1 MAERVYTTGE
11 VGKLL
16 GATPALLRD
25 WVQRGW
31 LAVDRLPDGSVH
43 VTETALIQ
51 FLHRCGVNIEDV
63 MARTV
68 TRQARSAAPAA
79 TPAAETLDVTFS
91 PAAPE
96 VQAAPTADAAAPT
109 PQRAPAAHEDPEA
122 PAPSLADQA
131 VANAARAAPVRA
143 ARQVLEAILQD
154 AAQRRAAAVHLE
166 WQADGLTL
174 RLRIDGRLHEKPSF
188 KARLP
193 KPLGPTLVAECKA
206 LAALNPSETGRS
218 QGGGGVRHLL
228 GRDFDL
234 RISTCPTVHGENVV
248 VRLRDRAARPLSLQE
263 LGLAEGQFEA
273 LREILTASSGL
284 VVVSAVPRENGDR
297 TLRAMAAAGAAPERR
312 VLRIGFPSE
321 DAMPGVVQAAP
332 GQGFS
337 TGAAI
342 LAAMDQDVDVIE
354 VADMGDRETV
364 QAATAAA
371 AAGHLVLAGHRSRW
385 PSTDPTVLIS
395 SGAAPSALAA
405 VLLAVVAQKRVR
417 RICYHCKTAVPP
429 DAELLARLAFQEGAE
444 ISAASVG
451 LGCDRCGHTGYL
463 GEGDLYAVLAVDEE
477 ISRLIGARAD
487 GRALVEAA
495 RRLGGGTLREAAL
508 ESVRAG
514 LTSLDEAARA
524 LGL

>member
-11 VGKLL
+11 VGNLL

-109 PQRAPAAHEDPEA
+109 PQRAPAAHEEPEA
-122 PAPSLADQA
+122 PAPSRADQA

-206 LAALNPSETGRS
+206 LAALSPNETGRS

-248 VRLRDRAARPLSLQE
+248 AASLWCRPCRAKTGTGP
-263 LGLAEGQFEA
+263 
-273 LREILTASSGL
+273 SG
-284 VVVSAVPRENGDR
+284 
-297 TLRAMAAAGAAPERR
+297 
-312 VLRIGFPSE
+312 
-321 DAMPGVVQAAP
+321 
-332 GQGFS
+332 
-337 TGAAI
+337 
-342 LAAMDQDVDVIE
+342 
-354 VADMGDRETV
+354 
-364 QAATAAA
+364 
-371 AAGHLVLAGHRSRW
+371 RW
-385 PSTDPTVLIS
+385 PR
-395 SGAAPSALAA
+395 PSP
-405 VLLAVVAQKRVR
+405 R
-417 RICYHCKTAVPP
+417 P
-429 DAELLARLAFQEGAE
+429 
-444 ISAASVG
+444 SAASSASASRPKT
-451 LGCDRCGHTGYL
+451 RC
-463 GEGDLYAVLAVDEE
+463 
-477 ISRLIGARAD
+477 RAWCRPRR
-487 GRALVEAA
+487 GRASRPG
-495 RRLGGGTLREAAL
+495 RRSSPPWIR
-508 ESVRAG
+508 
-514 LTSLDEAARA
+514 TST
-524 LGL
+524 